1 MDGSWNIGYQTWAIK
16 NSLNEQKHILNELS
30 LNEIVQMNI
39 VQMNIVQM
47 NHDVNKSV
55 RVTGDI

>member
-1 MDGSWNIGYQTWAIK
+1 MI
-16 NSLNEQKHILNELS
+16 QKHILNELS
-30 LNEIVQMNI
+30 LNEI